1 MRLLN
6 ISNRVR
12 TGFSAIFSG
21 TVRNKIGNDGGA
33 DVFFFF
39 FYKLWKEI
47 ICGLP
52 KGFILGPFIVHIFLR
67 DLVKLLDE
75 AVKANY
81 MYDTAPYNVNETNEF
96 VIYDL
101 I

>member
-1 MRLLN
+1 MMVVQM
-6 ISNRVR
+6 S
-12 TGFSAIFSG
+12 S
-21 TVRNKIGNDGGA
+21 
-33 DVFFFF
+33 FF
-39 FYKLWKEI
+39 FYKLWKDI